1 MIVKNLKTC
10 FTICNLFLRFSIF
23 ETIIKNNSVKYI
35 CTFLCGLAFALTI
48 SAQTN
53 VTKTNIS
60 RTQTISTPSTTTQNQ
75 AVPVTEASKPA
86 PESISLKE
94 TEFDFGKIPQG
105 KPVTHIFEFKNIGIT
120 PFALDNVQAS
130 CGCTTP
136 EWKKDTIPPGATSKI
151 TVGSNAQNEGPFAKP
166 VTITYNGNQTKQ
178 IIIKGEVWKTP
189 VTSAP
194 ENSSINSLKNEQ

>member
-1 MIVKNLKTC
+1 
-10 FTICNLFLRFSIF
+10 
-23 ETIIKNNSVKYI
+23 VKYI
-35 CTFLCGLAFALTI
+35 CTFLCGLAFTFAA

-53 VTKTNIS
+53 VPKSNIS
-60 RTQTISTPSTTTQNQ
+60 KTQAIVAPPTTTQGT
-75 AVPVTEASKPA
+75 PVAEATKSV
-86 PESISLKE
+86 PESINLKE

-105 KPVTHIFEFKNIGIT
+105 KPVTHIFEFKNIGAT
-120 PFALDNVQAS
+120 PLALDNVQAS

-151 TVGSNAQNEGPFAKP
+151 TVGYNAQNEGTFAKP

-194 ENSSINSLKNEQ
+194 ENSSVNSLKNEQ